1 MMPAMGFFD
10 RIFGRKSRTA
20 RRWAADAGVGADN
33 PGLLVLLNAPP
44 VLDAAAVGRALNRI
58 EPCRGDPKFTS
69 RLAQDDQPDDRH
81 VVYGTFEFD
90 GHTVD
95 VIGLDVPVP
104 QPILDKTVAA
114 SHWTGAGREAMEKHT
129 AHYVLIHQ
137 GGGPSTLERMIALYK
152 LAAALG
158 GPSLAGVLHEAAWS
172 CAPAAVVRE
181 FENPE
186 FLRACR
192 DQVPPILFTGFLKFL
207 ADDGTWFATKGHHVF
222 GAPDFVM
229 QGTAA
234 DKPSDVLDLFMNI
247 FLYVISADRE
257 LQAGH
262 TMQIAEEIFLRFGEV
277 PAGNIHRAALMGA
290 GRTLL
295 ITRIGKH
302 DING

>member
-1 MMPAMGFFD
+1 MPGMGFFD

-20 RRWAADAGVGADN
+20 RRWPADAGQGADN
-33 PGLLVLLNAPP
+33 PGLVVLLDAPP
-44 VLDAAAVGRALNRI
+44 VLDAAAVGRALNGI

-69 RLAQDDQPDDRH
+69 RLIDEDGPSERQ
-81 VVYGTFEFD
+81 VVYGTFQFD
-90 GHTVD
+90 GHVVD
-95 VIGLDVPVP
+95 VIGLDSPVP
-104 QPILDKTVAA
+104 AAILEKTVGA
-114 SHWTGAGREAMEKHT
+114 SHWTGAGREAMEKHS

-158 GPSLAGVLHEAAWS
+158 GAHLAGVLHEAAWS

-222 GAPDFVM
+222 GVPDFVLL
-229 QGTAA
+229 GTEN
-234 DKPSDVLDLFMNI
+234 DKPSDVLDLFMNV
-247 FLYVISADRE
+247 FLYVITADRE
-257 LQAGH
+257 LQPGH

-277 PAGNIHRAALMGA
+277 PAGHVHRAALMGA

-295 ITRIGKH
+295 ITRIRKE
-302 DING
+302 DIPG